1 VNNFCLSLF
10 EFVRPFK
17 QAGDED
23 GDRVI
28 LRPNADVMNC
38 LFRQEISAAQAEPG
52 NRCRIVLV
60 YEDTAT
66 RERLLRLG
74 DRLSA
79 IFGDDIDFD
88 GAWWRLDFLSDPAL
102 ANLAAGTAA
111 KADIIA
117 FSLNPEGAWRGLLR
131 KWSAKWANKRTGKEG
146 AMLVLMGSESE
157 ALAFSS
163 LPANPF
169 RDIARRANMDYL
181 EPVQGQSPA
190 AGANLLDLFLK
201 QASHVT
207 FVQETAANPGASSAH
222 WGINE

>member
-1 VNNFCLSLF
+1 VNNFYLRLF
-10 EFVRPFK
+10 EIVRPLK
-17 QAGDED
+17 EAVDEED
-23 GDRVI
+23 DRVV
-28 LRPNADVMNC
+28 LRQKADVMNC
-38 LFRQEISAAQAEPG
+38 LFRQEINVAQAEPG
-52 NRCRIVLV
+52 NCCRIVLV
-60 YEDTAT
+60 YEDSAT

-74 DRLSA
+74 DRLIA
-79 IFGDDIDFD
+79 KFGDDIDFE

-102 ANLAAGTAA
+102 ANLAAGAAA

-117 FSLNPEGAWRGLLR
+117 FSINLAGAWRGSLR
-131 KWSAKWANKRTGKEG
+131 RWSAMWADKRTGKEG

-157 ALAFSS
+157 ARTFSS
-163 LPANPF
+163 LPANPL

-181 EPVQGQSPA
+181 VPVEGQAPA

-201 QASHVT
+201 QASHMT